1 MRKKYQMKSIP
12 VEQAIGMILC
22 HDITEIVPDL
32 FKGPAFK
39 KGHVITEADV
49 PRLLDL
55 GKRHIYVADFKGRI
69 HENDAAVR
77 IASAACG
84 QGIELTAPVEGK
96 VTFIAKDKGLLK
108 INVDALEKI
117 NAIDDIMFATLHS
130 IQTVEKKQDL
140 AGTRI
145 IPLSIKEDKIAAVE
159 EICRAYFPIIEIKP
173 FAPLK
178 VGMIVTGSEVFNG
191 RIKDKFGPVV
201 KGKFKDLGSHVF
213 REILVSDDR
222 EMTVKA
228 IHSLVED
235 GAQMIALT
243 GGMSVDPDDQTPG
256 SIRAAG
262 GRVVTYGAP
271 VLPGA
276 MFMLSFLDEIPV
288 VGLPGC
294 VMYHRASIFD
304 LIVPRLLAGEK
315 VDRTTIAGM
324 GHGGYCSNCKNCR
337 FPICGFGK

>member
-1 MRKKYQMKSIP
+1 MKSIP
-12 VEQAIGMILC
+12 VEQAVGMILC
-22 HDITEIVPDL
+22 HDITKIVPDK
-32 FKGPAFK
+32 FKGPAFR
-39 KGHVITEADV
+39 KGHVITEADI
-49 PRLLDL
+49 PHLLDI
-55 GKRHIYVADFKGRI
+55 GKRYIYVSDFKGRI
-69 HENDAAVR
+69 HENDAARR

-84 QGIELTAPVEGK
+84 RGIELTAPVEGK
-96 VTFIAKDKGLLK
+96 VTFVAKHKGLLK
-108 INVDALEKI
+108 INIEALEKI
-117 NAIDDIMFATLHS
+117 NAIDEVMVATLHS
-130 IQTVEKKQDL
+130 LQTVEEKQDL

-145 IPLSIKEDKIAAVE
+145 IPLSIEAEKIKAVE
-159 EICRAYFPIIEIKP
+159 EICRAHCPIIEVKP
-173 FAPLK
+173 FASLK
-178 VGMIVTGSEVFNG
+178 VGMIITGSEVFSG

-201 KGKFKDLGSHVF
+201 KGKFRDLGSHVF

-228 IHSLVED
+228 IHDLVAD

-243 GGMSVDPDDQTPG
+243 GGMSVDPDDQTPN

-262 GRVVTYGAP
+262 GHVIAYGAP

-276 MFMLSFLDEIPV
+276 MFMLSFLDKVPV
-288 VGLPGC
+288 IGLPGC

-304 LIVPRLLAGEK
+304 LIVPRLLAGEP

>member
-1 MRKKYQMKSIP
+1 MKSIP
-12 VEQAIGMILC
+12 VEKAVGMILC
-22 HDITEIVPDL
+22 HDITEIVPDI

-39 KGHVITEADV
+39 KGHVITAADI
-49 PRLLDL
+49 PRMLDI
-55 GKRHIYVADFKGRI
+55 GKRHIYVSDFEGRV
-69 HENDAAVR
+69 HENDAARR
-77 IASAACG
+77 IALAASG
-84 QGIELTAPVEGK
+84 SGIELTQPVEGK
-96 VTFIAKDKGLLK
+96 VTFVAQHQGLLK
-108 INVDALEKI
+108 INVEALEKI
-117 NAIDDIMFATLHS
+117 NAIDEVMFATLHTL
-130 IQTVEKKQDL
+130 QTVKEKQDL

-145 IPLSIKEDKIAAVE
+145 IPLAIEDEKIKAVE
-159 EICRAYFPIIEIKP
+159 EICRTHFPIIEIKP

-178 VGMIVTGSEVFNG
+178 VGMIITGSEVFSG

-201 KGKFKDLGSHVF
+201 KKKFKDLGSDVF

-222 EMTVKA
+222 EMTVNA
-228 IHSLVED
+228 IHELVAD

-243 GGMSVDPDDQTPG
+243 GGMSVDPDDQTPA

-262 GRVVTYGAP
+262 GDVVTYGAP

-276 MFMLSFLDEIPV
+276 MFMISFLDKIPV
-288 VGLPGC
+288 IGLPGC

-304 LIVPRLLAGEK
+304 LIVPRLLAGEN
-315 VDRTTIAGM
+315 VDRMTIAGM